1 MAKAN
6 GINVQVVAGRI
17 KSVKRREVRD
27 KVLTSLWIEGY
38 SFSVLVWNDD
48 VEVQEGDYVFAEGR
62 VQSRSYERDG
72 EKRYVTEIV
81 AHRVVNLS
89 AGKAGNAVFAIGN
102 LGKDPLMRYTPSGKA
117 VTNVSM
123 AANAYGAEIPEWLNL
138 VAWERVAEVMDQ
150 YLHRG
155 NRIAVVGRLI
165 KSTWE
170 GKGENEGKSFHRTKL
185 VVGDLLMLGGANGNA
200 DSPADNGPPPM
211 DDEERSE
218 IPF

>member
-6 GINVQVVAGRI
+6 GINVQVVAGRV
-17 KSVKRREVRD
+17 KSLKRREVRD
-27 KVLTSLWIEGY
+27 KTLTSLWIEGY

-48 VEVQEGDYVFAEGR
+48 VEAKEGDFVFAEGR
-62 VQSRSYERDG
+62 VQSRSYEKDG
-72 EKRYVTEIV
+72 EKRYVTEVI
-81 AHRVVNLS
+81 AHRVTNLS

-102 LGKDPLMRYTPSGKA
+102 LGKDPRMRYTPSGKA

-123 AANAYGAEIPEWLNL
+123 AANAYGAESPEWMNL
-138 VAWERVAEVMDQ
+138 TAWERVAEVINQ

-165 KSTWE
+165 KSTWQ
-170 GKGENEGKSFHRTKL
+170 GKGENTGKTFHRTKL
-185 VVGDLLMLGGANGNA
+185 VVGDMLMLGRANGNGSGY
-200 DSPADNGPPPM
+200 DDVPPGY
-211 DDEERSE
+211 DDEEQDE